1 MGLQNYR
8 KMLIWPKKEEHYK
21 KVENYGLKKYKT
33 FDSIYRNGKDDKIWW
48 CWNPKTKIAPT

>member
-1 MGLQNYR
+1 MRLQNYH

-33 FDSIYRNGKDDKIWW
+33 FDSIYKNGKDDKIW
-48 CWNPKTKIAPT
+48 